1 MRSPYGHPANG
12 STSGT
17 AAIYEINE
25 APTFEVDYYAAS
37 NLTLTGGS
45 TTLDGA
51 TLTEG
56 KTIAAFSQSTGTE
69 DGVLVVDSVSGATC
83 NLVRAV
89 GFKAGDK
96 VAPGSRF
103 YIKSGTTYGGREVR
117 VEGTAVK
124 VLGTDAITPE
134 VVPDASILASTAG
147 GALVGLADAGTYF
160 TTDNAEAA
168 LPQPGAIISL
178 GGITKLQLVTG
189 TFVSGLCTVT
199 VGANQAVTAATRAFP
214 IMQAVVTGSTNVGML
229 THMFASNVVGG
240 NGVGQVLF
248 RVLGNDGA
256 TDVDAAGA
264 FAAILIN

>member
-17 AAIYEINE
+17 AAIYEVNE

-56 KTIAAFSQSTGTE
+56 KTVLGLSQSTGAE
-69 DGVLVVDSVSGATC
+69 DGLYVVDSVSGSTC

-96 VAPGSRF
+96 LAPGTRF

-147 GALVGLADAGTYF
+147 GALVGLADAGAFF
-160 TTDNAEAA
+160 TTDNVEAA
-168 LPQPGAIISL
+168 LQQL
-178 GGITKLQLVTG
+178 GPLLGITKIQLTTG
-189 TFVSGLCTVT
+189 TLASGTCTISTGIVVAAGT
-199 VGANQAVTAATRAFP
+199 KAFAVPAAN
-214 IMQAVVTGSTNVGML
+214 ITGSTNFGSL
-229 THMFASNVVGG
+229 AHIIASNNVGG
-240 NGVGQVLF
+240 AGVGSIVI
-248 RVLGNDGA
+248 RALGNDGA
-256 TDVDAAGA
+256 VDADAAGT
-264 FAAILIN
+264 FHVLLVN